1 MPKKAVFQ
9 LCNLLQ
15 DGKENVLLNSG
26 DSKIQFKIGNSRIIS
41 KIIDGKFPDYKKVV
55 PQSNNKTLTVN
66 AKDLIHSIERVIT
79 VSIDR
84 KEGVKIALKKDQ
96 IQLFVNSSS
105 SGDGRETLKANY
117 NAEDLTVGFNSR
129 YLLDIASEIENE
141 KLTMNLNDS
150 ISPVLIQDDSDKQS
164 YFVIMPM
171 KI

>member
-1 MPKKAVFQ
+1 M
-9 LCNLLQ
+9 
-15 DGKENVLLNSG
+15 
-26 DSKIQFKIGNSRIIS
+26 
-41 KIIDGKFPDYKKVV
+41 V

-96 IQLFVNSSS
+96 IQLFVNSTS
-105 SGDGRETLKANY
+105 SGDGLETLKANY
-117 NAEDLTVGFNSR
+117 NAENLTVGFNSR

-171 KI
+171 KIWNKLNLEKKFNLSQIIVVSQW